1 MMQRNGLRWRRLI
14 SGEDLHVGHGLL
26 IADDESSD
34 SGAANVIHLF
44 ETGLVEN
51 GSPLLTGLDTESRK
65 ENSTIL
71 ASSFQHKLVMALHPL
86 LEVDE

>member
-14 SGEDLHVGHGLL
+14 CGEDLHVCHGLL
-26 IADDESSD
+26 IADDQSSD
-34 SGAANVIHLF
+34 SGAANIIHLF

-51 GSPLLTGLDTESRK
+51 GCPLLTGLDTETRK

-71 ASSFQHKLVMALHPL
+71 ASGFQHKLVMALHPL
-86 LEVDE
+86 LEVDK